1 MPDMQSALLRALE
14 DGKRKFLHT
23 TIDAWDTHEQTIRS
37 PQPQAQPEEKT
48 VQTIIKTGNLSRD
61 IFNHIKNGEFTR
73 DEVAESMA
81 SVGYVKKSAQSL
93 IAQMLRNGLLTDKNE
108 RLYPLLPEY
117 APVANPTRPSP
128 VRTYN
133 RRKPRTSKAKTKE
146 TPKAAQAPA
155 GLAALPTTKEEPKTL
170 MPTPNPARLVRMQT
184 ADEVLS
190 NLSVA
195 EAHKLYV
202 ALGKMFG
209 GVK

>member
-1 MPDMQSALLRALE
+1 M
-14 DGKRKFLHT
+14 
-23 TIDAWDTHEQTIRS
+23 
-37 PQPQAQPEEKT
+37 
-48 VQTIIKTGNLSRD
+48 QTIIKTGNLSRD

-81 SVGYVKKSAQSL
+81 SVGYIKKSAQSL

-155 GLAALPTTKEEPKTL
+155 GLAALPVMKDEVTGVTQ
-170 MPTPNPARLVRMQT
+170 TPERNIIPVRLTRLQT
-184 ADEVLS
+184 ADEVLA
-190 NLSVA
+190 NMSVA
-195 EAHKLYV
+195 EAHKLYLEL
-202 ALGKMFG
+202 AKIFG
-209 GVK
+209 GK